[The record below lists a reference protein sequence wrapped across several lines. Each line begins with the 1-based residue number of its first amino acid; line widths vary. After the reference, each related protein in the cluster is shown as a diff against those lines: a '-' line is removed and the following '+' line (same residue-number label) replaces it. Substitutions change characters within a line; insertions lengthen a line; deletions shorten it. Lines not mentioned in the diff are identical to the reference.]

1 MTAPLR
7 SPVDTPDWR
16 NLPTRGQLA
25 DARFAALGRFLLRVT
40 LSIGLLVTLWGGA
53 IIAFDVPI
61 FVAPGPLDTWQAF
74 LEHSDRLFG
83 ALSFTLTGVVIGLV
97 IAVVIALS
105 LGVIFTLSD
114 PAERAFMPLV
124 IGLRTVPVL
133 AVAPLLIMIF
143 GRGQGTT
150 IATVV
155 IVGFFPIM
163 VNAMRGF
170 RSVSP
175 TVHELFHVAGATW
188 FQLLIKARIPFAL
201 PFFFTGLRVATTS
214 ALLSAMLAEWLS
226 GAPGIGRL
234 IFDAL
239 SFRDTPLMFAAV
251 ALSMA
256 TAFTIFGLA
265 TALERRLSG
274 EFVR

>member
-1 MTAPLR
+1 MSLR
-7 SPVDTPDWR
+7 PVVDTPDWR
-16 NLPTRGQLA
+16 ALPTAGQKANVRL
-25 DARFAALGRFLLRVT
+25 AALRGFVFRVLLGIGI
-40 LSIGLLVTLWGGA
+40 LSLIWGGA
-53 IIAFDVPI
+53 IAFFEVPI
-61 FVAPGPLDTWQAF
+61 FVAPGPIDTWKAF
-74 LEHSDRLFG
+74 VANSDRLFG
-83 ALSFTLTGVVIGLV
+83 ALAFTLVGVAIGLMV
-97 IAVVIALS
+97 AVVIAVT
-105 LGVIFTLSD
+105 LGVVFTLS
-114 PAERAFMPLV
+114 ASASRASMPLV

-170 RSVSP
+170 RSVTP
-175 TVHELFHVAGATW
+175 TVQELFHVTGANW

-234 IFDAL
+234 IYDAL
-239 SFRDTPLMFAAV
+239 AYRDMPLMFAAV
-251 ALSMA
+251 GLSMA
-256 TAFTIFGLA
+256 TAFAIFGLA
-265 TALERRLSG
+265 TSLEQVLSDK
-274 EFVR
+274 

>member
-1 MTAPLR
+1 MTDR
-7 SPVDTPDWR
+7 VVDTPDWR
-16 NLPTRGQLA
+16 ALPTRGQEAAMRLA
-25 DARFAALGRFLLRVT
+25 GLRRAILRLVLSLAALVL
-40 LSIGLLVTLWGGA
+40 LWGGL
-53 IIAFDVPI
+53 IALFEVPP
-61 FVAPGPLDTWQAF
+61 FVAPGPLATWASF
-74 LEHSDRLFG
+74 LQNTDRLFG
-83 ALSFTLTGVVIGLV
+83 ALGFTLAGVAIGL
-97 IAVVIALS
+97 AVAIALALG
-105 LGVIFTLSD
+105 LGVLFTLSA
-114 PAERAFMPLV
+114 PLSRAFMPLV
-124 IGLRTVPVL
+124 VGLRTVPVL

-175 TVHELFHVAGATW
+175 TVHELFHVAGAQW
-188 FQLLIKARIPFAL
+188 WHLLLKARIPFAL
-201 PFFFTGLRVATTS
+201 PFIFTGMRVATTS

-234 IFDAL
+234 IYDAL
-239 SFRDTPLMFAAV
+239 SYRDMPLMFSAV

-256 TAFTIFGLA
+256 TAFVLFGLA
-265 TALERRLSG
+265 TALERRLT
-274 EFVR
+274 R

>member
-1 MTAPLR
+1 MTAPLDR
-7 SPVDTPDWR
+7 PDWR
-16 NLPTRGQLA
+16 ALPTRGQEA
-25 DARFAALGRFLLRVT
+25 AARLAALRGFVARVAA
-40 LSIGLLVTLWGGA
+40 GVAMVVALWWAA
-53 IIAFDVPI
+53 IEAFDVPT
-61 FVAPGPLDTWQAF
+61 FVAPGPWETAQAF
-74 LEHSDRLFG
+74 AEHSGRLFG
-83 ALSFTLTGVVIGLV
+83 ALGFTLTGVAIGLAL
-97 IAVVIALS
+97 AVALALT
-105 LGVIFTLSD
+105 LGVVFTLSA
-114 PAERAFMPLV
+114 PASAALMPLV
-124 IGLRTVPVL
+124 IGLRTVPVV

-163 VNAMRGF
+163 INAMRGF

-175 TVHELFHVAGATW
+175 TVHELFHVAGASW
-188 FQLLIKARIPFAL
+188 LQLLVKARIPFAL

-234 IFDAL
+234 IYDAL
-239 SFRDTPLMFAAV
+239 GFRDMPLMFAAV

-256 TAFTIFGLA
+256 MAFTIFGLA
-265 TALERRLSG
+265 TALERRLG
-274 EFVR
+274 AGVAA

>member
-1 MTAPLR
+1 MSAPVT

-16 NLPTRGQLA
+16 ALPTRGQKAEARLA
-25 DARFAALGRFLLRVT
+25 TFWRLLFRIA
-40 LSIGLLVTLWGGA
+40 IGLAILVTLWGGA
-53 IIAFDVPI
+53 IAVFDVPV
-61 FVAPGPLDTWQAF
+61 FVAPGPWDTWQAIVQN
-74 LEHSDRLFG
+74 SDRLFG
-83 ALSFTLTGVVIGLV
+83 ALGFTLTGVFFGLLLA
-97 IAVVIALS
+97 ITIALS
-105 LGVIFTLSD
+105 LGVIFTLSA
-114 PAERAFMPLV
+114 PASRAFMPLV

-175 TVHELFHVAGATW
+175 TVNELFHVAGANW
-188 FQLLIKARIPFAL
+188 WQLLIKARIPFAL

-239 SFRDTPLMFAAV
+239 SFRDMPLMFAAV
-251 ALSMA
+251 TLSMA

-265 TALERRLSG
+265 TALERRLA
-274 EFVR
+274 R

>member
-1 MTAPLR
+1 MSA
-7 SPVDTPDWR
+7 PVDTPDWR
-16 NLPTRGQLA
+16 TLPTRGQMA
-25 DARFAALGRFLLRVT
+25 EARLAALWRFTFRIAA
-40 LSIGLLVTLWGGA
+40 SIAILVTLWAGA
-53 IIAFDVPI
+53 IAIFEVPP
-61 FVAPGPLDTWQAF
+61 FVAPGPGAVWQAI
-74 LEHSDRLFG
+74 LGQSDRLFG
-83 ALSFTLTGVVIGLV
+83 ALGFTLTGVAMGLALA
-97 IAVVIALS
+97 IAIALS
-105 LGVIFTLSD
+105 LGVIFTLSA
-114 PAERAFMPLV
+114 PASRAFMPLV

-175 TVHELFHVAGATW
+175 IVQELFHVAGANW
-188 FQLLIKARIPFAL
+188 WQLLIKARIPFAL

-234 IFDAL
+234 IYDAL
-239 SFRDTPLMFAAV
+239 GNRDMPLMFAAV
-251 ALSMA
+251 VVSMA
-256 TAFTIFGLA
+256 TAFAIFGLA
-265 TALERRLSG
+265 TALERRLA
-274 EFVR
+274 R

>member
-1 MTAPLR
+1 MSR
-7 SPVDTPDWR
+7 PVDTPDWR
-16 NLPTRGQLA
+16 ALPTRGQEAERRLA
-25 DARFAALGRFLLRVT
+25 ATWAFLLRV
-40 LSIGLLVTLWGGA
+40 GFGVALVVLLWGAA
-53 IIAFDVPI
+53 IEVFEVPP
-61 FVAPGPLDTWQAF
+61 FVAPGPLATWQAF
-74 LEHSDRLFG
+74 REHSGQLFA
-83 ALSFTLTGVVIGLV
+83 ALGFTLTGVGIGLSLA
-97 IAVVIALS
+97 IAIALS
-105 LGVIFTLSD
+105 LGVVFTLSA
-114 PAERAFMPLV
+114 PASRAFMPLV

-175 TVHELFHVAGATW
+175 TVQELFHVAGAQW
-188 FQLLIKARIPFAL
+188 WQLLLKARIPFAL
-201 PFFFTGLRVATTS
+201 PFIFTGLRVATTS

-234 IFDAL
+234 IYDAL
-239 SFRDTPLMFAAV
+239 GYRDMGLMFAAV
-251 ALSMA
+251 ALSMGTAFVLFGIA
-256 TAFTIFGLA
+256 TAA
-265 TALERRLSG
+265 ERRLS
-274 EFVR
+274 R

>member
-1 MTAPLR
+1 MS

-16 NLPTRGQLA
+16 ALPSRGQIA
-25 DARFAALGRFLLRVT
+25 EARLTALRRFVLRV
-40 LSIGLLVTLWGGA
+40 GLGVGLIVA
-53 IIAFDVPI
+53 IWAAAIAAFDVPV
-61 FVAPGPLDTWQAF
+61 FVAPGPWDTWQA
-74 LEHSDRLFG
+74 LLQNTDRLFG
-83 ALSFTLTGVVIGLV
+83 ALGFTLAGVALGLGV
-97 IAVVIALS
+97 AIVIALT
-105 LGVIFTLSD
+105 LGVVFTLS
-114 PAERAFMPLV
+114 PPVSRAFMPLV

-133 AVAPLLIMIF
+133 AVAPLLIMVF

-150 IATVV
+150 VATVV

-175 TVHELFHVAGATW
+175 TVHELFHVAGASW
-188 FQLLIKARIPFAL
+188 LQLLIKARIPFAL

-234 IFDAL
+234 IYDAL
-239 SFRDTPLMFAAV
+239 GYRDMPLMFAAV

-256 TAFTIFGLA
+256 TALAIFGLA
-265 TALERRLSG
+265 TALERRLGASG
-274 EFVR
+274 GTPGRG

>member
-1 MTAPLR
+1 MR
-7 SPVDTPDWR
+7 
-16 NLPTRGQLA
+16 
-25 DARFAALGRFLLRVT
+25 ALGSLVLR
-40 LSIGLLVTLWGGA
+40 LGLGLGLLVALWGGA
-53 IIAFDVPI
+53 IAVFEVPI
-61 FVAPGPLDTWQAF
+61 FVAPGPLATWQS
-74 LEHSDRLFG
+74 LTTQSDKLFA
-83 ALSFTLTGVVIGLV
+83 ALGYTLGGVGIGLCV
-97 IAVVIALS
+97 AVALALS
-105 LGVIFTLSD
+105 LAVLFTLSR
-114 PAERAFMPLV
+114 PASRAFMPLV

-133 AVAPLLIMIF
+133 AIAPLLIMIF

-155 IVGFFPIM
+155 IAGFFPIM

-175 TVHELFHVAGATW
+175 MVLELFHVAGATW
-188 FQLLIKARIPFAL
+188 FQLLVKARIPFAL

-234 IFDAL
+234 IYDAMGY
-239 SFRDTPLMFAAV
+239 RDMPLMFAAV

-256 TAFTIFGLA
+256 TAFTIYWLA
-265 TALERRLSG
+265 TALEQRLG
-274 EFVR
+274 

>member
-1 MTAPLR
+1 MNAPGARPLDR
-7 SPVDTPDWR
+7 PDWR
-16 NLPTRGQLA
+16 ALPTRGQVA
-25 DARFAALGRFLLRVT
+25 EARLAALRGFTLRVA
-40 LSIGLLVTLWGGA
+40 LGAGLIVALWGGA
-53 IIAFDVPI
+53 IAAFDVPA
-61 FVAPGPLDTWQAF
+61 FVAPGPLATWQAF
-74 LEHSDRLFG
+74 LEKSDQLFA
-83 ALSFTLTGVVIGLV
+83 ALGFTLTGVAIGLAIAIL
-97 IAVVIALS
+97 IAVS
-105 LGVIFTLSD
+105 LGIVFTLSA
-114 PAERAFMPLV
+114 PASRAFMPLV

-175 TVHELFHVAGATW
+175 IVQELFHVAGANW
-188 FQLLIKARIPFAL
+188 FQFLIKARIPFAL
-201 PFFFTGLRVATTS
+201 PYFFTGLRVATTS

-234 IFDAL
+234 IYDAL
-239 SFRDTPLMFAAV
+239 GFRDMPLMFAAV
-251 ALSMA
+251 ALSMV

-265 TALERRLSG
+265 TALERRLA
-274 EFVR
+274 R